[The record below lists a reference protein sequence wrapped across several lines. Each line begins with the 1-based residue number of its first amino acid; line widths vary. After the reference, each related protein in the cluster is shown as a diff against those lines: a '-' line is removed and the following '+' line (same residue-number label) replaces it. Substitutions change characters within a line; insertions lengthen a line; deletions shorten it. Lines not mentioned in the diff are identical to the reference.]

1 MNCTARQG
9 YRQHYTLLQRELGQW
24 AGGLELALTPM
35 HQRIVH
41 TLDWLNLEGLIGYA
55 GKRAGP
61 PERSRLALA
70 QAFVAKAILGFE
82 KTTQLRSRL
91 AVDTV
96 LVRLLGFESHRRLP
110 SEATFSRAFAEF
122 AQMGLP
128 AKAHEAL
135 IRQHLGGQLIGHI
148 ARDSTAIHAR
158 ERAQYSEQQTA
169 ALNEAKAAKVAKA
182 AGKASATPDSAPK
195 RRGRPSAGSV
205 TGGKAAKAD
214 KADKAKARSRIP
226 VQLLQTPAQ
235 ALADLPQLCN
245 KGKKRNAQGHFNTW
259 VGYKLHLDVA
269 CCGVPITAALTSA
282 SVYDNQVSVPLARL
296 SAQRVTSLYTLMDA
310 AYDSEPLRQLEREL
324 GHVPIVAINSRGRSH
339 PPTLDEAEKKR
350 FGERTVVE
358 RINSRLKDS
367 FGCASMWVKGPTK
380 VLCHTTFAVL
390 AVSVDALMRLML
402 HDNPRPAAP
411 H

>member
-1 MNCTARQG
+1 MNCTTRQG
-9 YRQHYTLLQRELGQW
+9 YRQHYALLQRELGQW
-24 AGGLELALTPM
+24 AGGLELTLTPM

-82 KTTQLRSRL
+82 QTSQLRSRL

-135 IRQHLGGQLIGHI
+135 IRQHLGDTVIGHI

-158 ERAQYSEQQTA
+158 ERAQYSAEQTA
-169 ALNEAKAAKVAKA
+169 ALNEAKAAKAAKA
-182 AGKASATPDSAPK
+182 VKTDSAPK
-195 RRGRPSAGSV
+195 RRGRPPAGTV
-205 TGGKAAKAD
+205 AAGKANKPAP
-214 KADKAKARSRIP
+214 RSRIP
-226 VQLLQTPAQ
+226 AQLLQTPAQ
-235 ALADLPQLCN
+235 ALAELPQLCN

-324 GHVPIVAINSRGRSH
+324 GHVPIVAINSRGRSN
-339 PPTLDEAEKKR
+339 PPTLDAAEKKR

-367 FGCASMWVKGPTK
+367 FGCASMWVKGHTK
-380 VLCHTTFAVL
+380 ALCHTTFAVL

-402 HDNPRPAAP
+402 YDKPLQAAAQ
-411 H
+411 

>member
-1 MNCTARQG
+1 MNCTARHG
-9 YRQHYTLLQRELGQW
+9 YRQHQILLQRELGQW
-24 AGGLELALTPM
+24 AAGLELGLTPV

-41 TLDWLNLEGLIGYA
+41 TLDWINMDALLGYSGRSA
-55 GKRAGP
+55 GAP
-61 PERSRLALA
+61 QRSRLALA
-70 QAFVAKAILGFE
+70 QAFVAKAVLGFE
-82 KTTQLRSRL
+82 QTTQLRSRL

-96 LVRLLGFESHRRLP
+96 LVRLLGFESNRSLP

-122 AQMGLP
+122 ARTGLP

-135 IRQHLGGQLIGHI
+135 IRQHLGQAVIGHI

-158 ERAQYSEQQTA
+158 ERAQYSQAETA
-169 ALNEAKAAKVAKA
+169 ALNEAKAEQAKL
-182 AGKASATPDSAPK
+182 GKQPK
-195 RRGRPSAGSV
+195 RRGRPPAG
-205 TGGKAAKAD
+205 AD
-214 KADKAKARSRIP
+214 KAANESKAKPRSRVP
-226 VQLLQTPAQ
+226 AQLMQTPAQ
-235 ALADLPQLCN
+235 ALAELPQLCN
-245 KGKKRNAQGHFNTW
+245 KGKKRNAQGNFNTW

-310 AYDSEPLRQLEREL
+310 AYDSEALRQLERDL
-324 GHVPIVAINSRGRSH
+324 GHVPIVAINSRGRAH

-358 RINSRLKDS
+358 RINSRLKDG
-367 FGCASMWVKGPTK
+367 FGCGSTWVKGHTK
-380 VLCHTTFAVL
+380 VLCHTSFAVL

-402 HDNPRPAAP
+402 YEGAP
-411 H
+411 QVPCG

>member
-1 MNCTARQG
+1 MDCTARLG
-9 YRQHYTLLQRELGQW
+9 YRQHHLLLQRELGQW
-24 AGGLELALTPM
+24 AAGLEFGLTPM
-35 HQRIVH
+35 HQRIAH
-41 TLDWLNLEGLIGYA
+41 TLDWLDMDSLLGYA
-55 GKRAGP
+55 GPRVGA
-61 PERSRLALA
+61 PERSRVALA
-70 QAFVAKAILGFE
+70 QAFVAKAVLGFE
-82 KTTQLRSRL
+82 RTTQLRSRL

-96 LVRLLGFESHRRLP
+96 LRRLLGFEPNRPLP

-122 AQMGLP
+122 ARIGLP
-128 AKAHEAL
+128 ARAHEAL
-135 IRQHLGGQLIGHI
+135 IRQHLGDSVIGHI
-148 ARDSTAIHAR
+148 ARDSTAICAR
-158 ERAQYSEQQTA
+158 ERAQYSADETA
-169 ALNEAKAAKVAKA
+169 ALNAAKAAKADK
-182 AGKASATPDSAPK
+182 TPKEPK
-195 RRGRPSAGSV
+195 RRGRPPAGSV
-205 TGGKAAKAD
+205 AAD
-214 KADKAKARSRIP
+214 KTAQAKPRSRIP
-226 VQLLQTPAQ
+226 AQLLQTPEQ

-324 GHVPIVAINSRGRSH
+324 GHVPIVAINSRGREN
-339 PPTLDEAEKKR
+339 PPTLDAAEKMR

-367 FGCASMWVKGPTK
+367 FGCASMWVKGHAK

-402 HDNPRPAAP
+402 HQEPPQDCAQVMG
-411 H
+411 

>member
-1 MNCTARQG
+1 MNCTARHG
-9 YRQHYTLLQRELGQW
+9 YRQHQVLLQRELGQW
-24 AGGLELALTPM
+24 AAGLELSLTPL

-41 TLDWLNLEGLIGYA
+41 TLDWINMDAVLGYSARTA
-55 GKRAGP
+55 GAPK
-61 PERSRLALA
+61 RSRFALA
-70 QAFVAKAILGFE
+70 QAFVAKAVLGFE
-82 KTTQLRSRL
+82 QTAQLRSRL

-96 LVRLLGFESHRRLP
+96 LARLLGFESNRPLP

-122 AQMGLP
+122 ARTGLP

-135 IRQHLGGQLIGHI
+135 IRQHLGQVVIGHI

-158 ERAQYSEQQTA
+158 ERAQYSQAETA
-169 ALNEAKAAKVAKA
+169 ALNEAKAAKQAKLV
-182 AGKASATPDSAPK
+182 KADKQPK
-195 RRGRPSAGSV
+195 RRGRPPAGL
-205 TGGKAAKAD
+205 ADAD
-214 KADKAKARSRIP
+214 KADKAKPRSRIP
-226 VQLLQTPAQ
+226 AQLLQTAQ
-235 ALADLPQLCN
+235 EALAELPQLCN
-245 KGKKRNAQGHFNTW
+245 KGKKRNAQGNFNTW

-310 AYDSEPLRQLEREL
+310 AYDSEALRQLERAL
-324 GHVPIVAINSRGRSH
+324 GHVPIVAINSRGRQS

-358 RINSRLKDS
+358 RINSRLKDG
-367 FGCASMWVKGPTK
+367 FGCASMWVKGHAK
-380 VLCHTTFAVL
+380 VLCHTSFAVL

-402 HDNPRPAAP
+402 HQDAPEEARALAA
-411 H
+411 

>member
-9 YRQHYTLLQRELGQW
+9 YRQHQLLLQRELGQW
-24 AGGLELALTPM
+24 AASLEVGLTPV

-41 TLDWLNLEGLIGYA
+41 TLDWLNLDSLLGYA
-55 GKRAGP
+55 GKRVGP
-61 PERSRLALA
+61 PQRSRLALA
-70 QAFVAKAILGFE
+70 QAFVAKAVLGFE
-82 KTTQLRSRL
+82 QTSQLRSRL
-91 AVDTV
+91 LVDTV
-96 LVRLLGFESHRRLP
+96 LRRLLGFEANRPLP

-122 AQMGLP
+122 ARMDLP

-135 IRQHLGGQLIGHI
+135 IRTHLAGSVIGHI

-158 ERAQYSEQQTA
+158 ESAQYSAAETA
-169 ALNEAKAAKVAKA
+169 ALNAAKAAKQNKQ
-182 AGKASATPDSAPK
+182 PK
-195 RRGRPSAGSV
+195 RKGRPPAGAP
-205 TGGKAAKAD
+205 AAKP
-214 KADKAKARSRIP
+214 RSRIP
-226 VQLLQTPAQ
+226 AQLLQTAQQ

-245 KGKKRNAQGHFNTW
+245 KGKKINAQGHFNTW

-269 CCGVPITAALTSA
+269 CCGVPISAALTSA

-324 GHVPIVAINSRGRSH
+324 GHVPIVAINSRGREH
-339 PPTLDEAEKKR
+339 PPMLDPAQKKR

-367 FGCASMWVKGPTK
+367 FGCGSMWVKGHAK

-402 HDNPRPAAP
+402 HQDPLQDASPLTG
-411 H
+411 

>member
-1 MNCTARQG
+1 MNFTARQG
-9 YRQHYTLLQRELGQW
+9 YRQHHTLLQRELGQW
-24 AGGLELALTPM
+24 AAGLELGLTPL

-41 TLDWLNLEGLIGYA
+41 TLDWLDMECLLGYA
-55 GKRAGP
+55 GPRVGA
-61 PERSRLALA
+61 PERSRVALA
-70 QAFVAKAILGFE
+70 HAFVAKAVLGFE
-82 KTTQLRSRL
+82 RTTQLRSRL

-96 LVRLLGFESHRRLP
+96 LRRLLGFESNRPLP

-122 AQMGLP
+122 ARLGLP
-128 AKAHEAL
+128 GKAHEAL
-135 IRQHLGGQLIGHI
+135 IRQHLGASVIGHI
-148 ARDSTAIHAR
+148 ARDATAICAR
-158 ERAQYSEQQTA
+158 ERAQYSAAETA
-169 ALNEAKAAKVAKA
+169 AFNAAKTAKADKA
-182 AGKASATPDSAPK
+182 LKAPK
-195 RRGRPSAGSV
+195 RRGRPAAGSAKPE
-205 TGGKAAKAD
+205 KAAP
-214 KADKAKARSRIP
+214 RSRIP
-226 VQLLQTPAQ
+226 AQLLQTPQ
-235 ALADLPQLCN
+235 EALADLPQLCN

-269 CCGVPITAALTSA
+269 CCGVPITAVLTSA

-324 GHVPIVAINSRGRSH
+324 GHVPIVAINSRGREN
-339 PPTLDEAEKKR
+339 PPTLDAAEKKR

-367 FGCASMWVKGPTK
+367 FGCASMWVKGHLK

-402 HDNPRPAAP
+402 YQGSSDEADQFT
-411 H
+411 

>member
-1 MNCTARQG
+1 MNCTARHG
-9 YRQHYTLLQRELGQW
+9 YRQHQLLLQRELGQW
-24 AGGLELALTPM
+24 AASLELTLTPV
-35 HQRIVH
+35 HQRIVQ
-41 TLDWLNLEGLIGYA
+41 TLDWLNMDRLMGYA
-55 GKRAGP
+55 GKRAGR
-61 PERSRLALA
+61 PERSRVALA
-70 QAFVAKAILGFE
+70 HAFVAKAVLGFE
-82 KTTQLRSRL
+82 QTAQLRSRL

-96 LVRLLGFESHRRLP
+96 LSRLLGFESNRPLP

-122 AQMGLP
+122 ARTGLA

-135 IRQHLGGQLIGHI
+135 IRQHLGATVIGHI

-158 ERAQYSEQQTA
+158 ERAQYSAAETA
-169 ALNEAKAAKVAKA
+169 ALN
-182 AGKASATPDSAPK
+182 AS
-195 RRGRPSAGSV
+195 
-205 TGGKAAKAD
+205 KAAKAD
-214 KADKAKARSRIP
+214 KAPKQPKRRGRPAAGLAKMAPAKPRSRIP
-226 VQLLQTPAQ
+226 AQLLQTPNQ
-235 ALADLPQLCN
+235 ALAELPQLCN
-245 KGKKRNAQGHFNTW
+245 KGKKRNAQGNFNTW

-310 AYDSEPLRQLEREL
+310 AYDSEALRQLEREL
-324 GHVPIVAINSRGRSH
+324 GHVPIVAINSRGRAH
-339 PPTLDEAEKKR
+339 PPTLDAAEKKR

-367 FGCASMWVKGPTK
+367 FGCGSMWVKGHAK

-402 HDNPRPAAP
+402 YEDSLPMRSG
-411 H
+411 

>member
-1 MNCTARQG
+1 M
-9 YRQHYTLLQRELGQW
+9 LLQRELGQW
-24 AGGLELALTPM
+24 ATGLEFGLTPM
-35 HQRIVH
+35 HQRIAH
-41 TLDWLNLEGLIGYA
+41 TLDWLDMDSLLGYA
-55 GKRAGP
+55 GPRVGA
-61 PERSRLALA
+61 PERSRVALA
-70 QAFVAKAILGFE
+70 QAFVAKAVLGFE
-82 KTTQLRSRL
+82 RTTQLRSRL

-96 LVRLLGFESHRRLP
+96 LRRLLGFEPNRPLP

-122 AQMGLP
+122 ARIGLP
-128 AKAHEAL
+128 ARAHEAL
-135 IRQHLGGQLIGHI
+135 IRQHLGDSVIGHI
-148 ARDSTAIHAR
+148 AQDSTAICAR
-158 ERAQYSEQQTA
+158 ERAQYSADETA
-169 ALNEAKAAKVAKA
+169 ALNAAKAAKADK
-182 AGKASATPDSAPK
+182 TPKEPK
-195 RRGRPSAGSV
+195 RRGRPPAGSV
-205 TGGKAAKAD
+205 AAD
-214 KADKAKARSRIP
+214 KTAQAKPRSRIP
-226 VQLLQTPAQ
+226 AQLLQTPEQ

-296 SAQRVTSLYTLMDA
+296 SAPRVTSLYTLMDA

-324 GHVPIVAINSRGRSH
+324 GHVPIVAINSRGREN
-339 PPTLDEAEKKR
+339 PPTLDAAEKMR

-367 FGCASMWVKGPTK
+367 FGCASMWVKGHAK

-402 HDNPRPAAP
+402 HQEPPQDCAQVMG
-411 H
+411 